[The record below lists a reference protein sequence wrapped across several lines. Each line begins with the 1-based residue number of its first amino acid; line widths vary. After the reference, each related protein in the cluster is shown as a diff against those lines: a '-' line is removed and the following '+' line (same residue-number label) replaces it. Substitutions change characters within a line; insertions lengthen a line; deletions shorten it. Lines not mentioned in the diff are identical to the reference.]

1 MSARIAPE
9 PVAPGGSGPGS
20 YSSRMRHDATS
31 NSRLPPT
38 TIHATPAAAALPQSG
53 TRYTDND
60 NAPPELPALPPGA
73 MFAAAVAAGALSP
86 VPATTLELVLRIGQN
101 WSAPSADLRLTDK
114 LA

>member
-9 PVAPGGSGPGS
+9 PVAQSSISIGN
-20 YSSRMRHDATS
+20 YSSRVRNDATGDLK
-31 NSRLPPT
+31 LPPT
-38 TIHATPAAAALPQSG
+38 SVPATPAVSTSLQTG
-53 TRYTDND
+53 TRYND

-86 VPATTLELVLRIGQN
+86 VPETSLELALRIGQN
-101 WSAPSADLRLTDK
+101 WSLPSPEQRLTDK